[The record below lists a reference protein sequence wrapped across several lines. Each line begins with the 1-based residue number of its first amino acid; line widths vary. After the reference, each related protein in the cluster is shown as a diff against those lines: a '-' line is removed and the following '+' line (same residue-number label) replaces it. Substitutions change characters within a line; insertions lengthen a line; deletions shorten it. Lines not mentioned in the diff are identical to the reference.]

1 MIHLVIVDRSI
12 TKKKSWQI
20 YLQKE
25 PDLNI
30 VGFLHDGQSVI
41 CYLEKITADIVI
53 INNNLPLID
62 GIAITKI
69 IVQRYPHIQVIL
81 ITSQDSYPDLSH
93 ILQIGARGYLLNNA
107 KIKEIIEVIR
117 LVDQGYFHLDSNLAK
132 KCIFKK
138 SAKKR
143 TVLKPKK
150 PKIAHKSKK
159 ERFFSELKAIRSE
172 STQIK
177 LILRKFELRLKLLHK
192 FSFFLLLIIAILLS
206 IIVYL

>member
-41 CYLEKITADIVI
+41 CYLEKIAADIVI
-53 INNNLPLID
+53 INDNLPLID
-62 GIAITKI
+62 GITITKI
-69 IVQRYPHIQVIL
+69 IVQRYPHIKVIL
-81 ITSQDSYPDLSH
+81 ITSQDSYPELNQ

-117 LVDQGYFHLDSNLAK
+117 LVEQGYFHLDSNLAK
-132 KCIFKK
+132 KYIFKK
-138 SAKKR
+138 SAKKK
-143 TVLKPKK
+143 TVSKPKK
-150 PKIAHKSKK
+150 PKIARKVKK
-159 ERFFSELKAIRSE
+159 EHFFSELKAIRAE

-206 IIVYL
+206 IIFYF